1 VEAAVADHFA
11 KSKIAL
17 DNEKIQECIQNC
29 KGVVMMAYPMG
40 LPDWVSLCVC
50 VCVFVCVCLCVC
62 GCVGVCACIIF
73 WVCVCVCVCV

>member
-17 DNEKIQECIQNC
+17 DNDKIQECIQNC

-40 LPDWVSLCVC
+40 LPDWVSYIMFYFSYHPLG
-50 VCVFVCVCLCVC
+50 FEQL
-62 GCVGVCACIIF
+62 
-73 WVCVCVCVCV
+73 